1 MYYTYI
7 LENGDIK
14 VFETKSENKKF
25 FTQLKKEYD
34 KKSLWVYSW

>member
-14 VFETKSENKKF
+14 VFETKSENRKF
-25 FTQLKKEYD
+25 FTQLKKEYE
-34 KKSLWVYSW
+34 KSKINI